1 MDGLTF
7 RKVDFM
13 MIERDIWW
21 KNRPVYLVAHV
32 TEEECEA
39 RIYNAE
45 TGDRIHL
52 DYALEIELEERA
64 ITIYED
70 LKNQK

>member
-1 MDGLTF
+1 
-7 RKVDFM
+7 M

-45 TGDRIHL
+45 TGDRIFL
-52 DYALEIELEERA
+52 DYALEIELQERA

-70 LKNQK
+70 TKERE